1 MKIVFKGTTYGLCRS
16 CQTCEFY
23 GLYSNGLWCE
33 FPFGEIHW
41 FGNKRIRP
49 ITQDEIFKI

>member
-1 MKIVFKGTTYGLCRS
+1 MKISFKRKTYGLCRS

-23 GLYSNGLWCE
+23 GLYSRGLWCE

-41 FGNKRIRP
+41 FGNKKIRP

>member
-1 MKIVFKGTTYGLCRS
+1 MKISFKNKIYGLCKS

-23 GLYSNGLWCE
+23 GIYSTGLWCE

-49 ITQDEIFKI
+49 IKQDDIFKL

>member
-1 MKIVFKGTTYGLCRS
+1 MRLSLKGKTYGFCRS

-23 GLYSNGLWCE
+23 GVYHSGLWCE

-49 ITQDEIFKI
+49 IKQNEIFEL